1 MTQTQNAV
9 TIVEQFIMAIG
20 GILFVLGMVFM
31 PTLIAVALVMW
42 AVAVLYDLVTP
53 VPPVDTGREIPA

>member
-1 MTQTQNAV
+1 MTQTQNSV

-20 GILFVLGMVFM
+20 GILFVLGMLFM

-42 AVAVLYDLVTP
+42 TVAVLYDLVTP
-53 VPPVDTGREIPA
+53 VPTVDTGREIPA